1 MARTIKMADM
11 SDLIAIEVFQM
22 LNGKEKIKILMGY
35 CSYRFVIA
43 TDVEPNDLVYPEGWY
58 YAKGCFRNKHMSS
71 DGMYWEVPM
80 IKSDGTPWSRIAR
93 YCTLY
98 ED

>member
-1 MARTIKMADM
+1 MAQKTVKMADM
-11 SDLIAIEVFQM
+11 GDFIAIKVFQM
-22 LNGKEKIKILMGY
+22 LNGEKIQILIGY
-35 CSYRFVIA
+35 SSYRFVLI
-43 TDVEPNDLVYPEGWY
+43 TDIEPKELTYPEGWY
-58 YAKGCFRNKHMSS
+58 YSKGCFRNKHMSS

-80 IKSDGTPWSRIAR
+80 IKSDGTPWNRIAR